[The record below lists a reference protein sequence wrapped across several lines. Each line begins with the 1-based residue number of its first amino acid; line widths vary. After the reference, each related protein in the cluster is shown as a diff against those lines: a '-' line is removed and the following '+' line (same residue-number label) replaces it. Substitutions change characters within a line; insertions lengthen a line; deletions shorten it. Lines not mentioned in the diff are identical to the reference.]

1 MKIPGAHPQMV
12 SNKLQINFQKNPCT
26 YFLDHACTKPCPQM
40 GYRERERL
48 TDRLKPIYFRL
59 GGGVKNTK

>member
-40 GYRERERL
+40 GYREREIDGQAETNILSFGR
-48 TDRLKPIYFRL
+48 R
-59 GGGVKNTK
+59 GGG

>member
-26 YFLDHACTKPCPQM
+26 YFLEHACTDGVQ
-40 GYRERERL
+40 REGEIDGQAETNILLFGR
-48 TDRLKPIYFRL
+48 
-59 GGGVKNTK
+59 GGG